1 MFFRFFSILLPLFLF
16 FGTLSGAQAQVLV
29 AKSTGQKAPI
39 DLAGIQPPATDQGR
53 LFLRTLENDLKR
65 SGWFTLA
72 RPGQGE
78 FRVLGDIEPDNHRI
92 QATCQLFR
100 TAEQRALLSKTYRG
114 PVSNPQG
121 LAHQVADEIVEAV
134 TGHKGIASSSIALIG
149 TSTGK
154 KELFLMDADGA
165 NLRQLTSD
173 RSISLAPNWL
183 PDASGLIYTSYRKK
197 YPDLYRINLQ
207 TGVRE
212 RISKYSAMNMGGAVS
227 PDGRLAAVVLSGRD
241 ATPGNPPLAN
251 PELCVMDLHSG
262 KVTVLTR
269 TPNAA
274 EASPSW
280 SPDGQQI
287 VYVSD
292 QAGTPQLYIIS
303 RSGGQP
309 RRLTSRGSENT
320 SPDWGPNGLIAYAS
334 RQGGRYGVHVI
345 DPVTRE
351 ITTPPQDGAEYDEPS
366 WAPDGR
372 HIAATRSQNYSSQVY
387 ILDTMGDSPL
397 ALTNHKGDWYSPAW
411 SPGK

>member
-1 MFFRFFSILLPLFLF
+1 MIPRLPIHLLLSLFLF
-16 FGTLSGAQAQVLV
+16 AGPFSGSTQVLV
-29 AKSTGQKAPI
+29 SKATGLKASI
-39 DLAGIQPPATDQGR
+39 DLSGITPPTSDQGR
-53 LFLRTLENDLKR
+53 IFLRTLENDLKR

-72 RPGQGE
+72 RTGQGE
-78 FRVLGDIEPDNHRI
+78 FRLLGETDLDSRQMNFSG
-92 QATCQLFR
+92 QLFR
-100 TAEQRALLSKTYRG
+100 TAEQRALLSKTFRG
-114 PVSNPQG
+114 PVGNPQG

-134 TGHKGIASSSIALIG
+134 TGRKGIASTTIALIG

-154 KELFLMDADGA
+154 KELFLINADGGE
-165 NLRQLTSD
+165 LRQLTSD
-173 RSISLAPNWL
+173 HSISIAPNWL

-197 YPDLYRINLQ
+197 YPDLYRINLES
-207 TGVRE
+207 GVRE

-241 ATPGNPPLAN
+241 ATPGNPPLTN
-251 PELCVMDLHSG
+251 PELCILDLSSG

-280 SPDGQQI
+280 APDGQQI

-292 QAGTPQLYIIS
+292 QSGSPQLYLIS
-303 RSGGQP
+303 RNGGQP
-309 RRLTSRGSENT
+309 RRLTSRGTENT
-320 SPDWGPNGLIAYAS
+320 SPDWGPGGLIAYAS

-345 DPVTRE
+345 DPATRE
-351 ITTPPQDGAEYDEPS
+351 ITTPVQDGAEYDEPT

-372 HIAATRSQNYSSQVY
+372 HLAATRSQNYSSQVY

-397 ALTNHKGDWYSPAW
+397 ALTKHKGDWYSPAW